1 MLGTPVV
8 NVRSGCSCSIADYH
22 ATAVVE
28 VQMTMFLGRVEWT
41 VLAGT
46 EAPAQNVGG
55 RTATAAVTVDSAP
68 VAVSSVL
75 PM

>member
-1 MLGTPVV
+1 MLDTRVV
-8 NVRSGCSCSIADYH
+8 NVRSGYSCNNADYR
-22 ATAVVE
+22 ATVVVE

-55 RTATAAVTVDSAP
+55 RTAAAAGAVGTAR
-68 VAVSSVL
+68 
-75 PM
+75 